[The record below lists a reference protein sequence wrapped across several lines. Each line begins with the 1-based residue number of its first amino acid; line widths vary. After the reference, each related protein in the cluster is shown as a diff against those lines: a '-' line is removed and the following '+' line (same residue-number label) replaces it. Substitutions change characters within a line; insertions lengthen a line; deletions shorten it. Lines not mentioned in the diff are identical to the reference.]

1 MEVASNGRIYV
12 DLSTVASAEYEFQQA
27 LHALQ
32 GQLDQL
38 DGELR
43 TSLSQWTGEAQ
54 AAYQVAHAQWR
65 AAAADMARS
74 PALLRAVLPNAH
86 PNHHSARPPNTGMWR
101 GHPTPRR

>member
-1 MEVASNGRIYV
+1 MEVAINGRIYV

-43 TSLSQWTGEAQ
+43 TS
-54 AAYQVAHAQWR
+54 
-65 AAAADMARS
+65 
-74 PALLRAVLPNAH
+74 
-86 PNHHSARPPNTGMWR
+86 
-101 GHPTPRR
+101 RR